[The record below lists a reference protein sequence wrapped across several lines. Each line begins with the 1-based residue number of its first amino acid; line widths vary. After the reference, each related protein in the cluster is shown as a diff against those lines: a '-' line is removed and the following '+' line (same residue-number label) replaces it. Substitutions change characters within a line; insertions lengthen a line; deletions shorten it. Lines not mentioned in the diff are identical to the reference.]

1 MKLYS
6 HTQLIR
12 TTLICVV
19 AAVLLTAA
27 IFVNISK
34 KKSETASQVVSESA
48 ATETSEVALSTAI
61 TNTVEDSVLMRFA
74 MKR

>member
-6 HTQLIR
+6 HSQLIR

-27 IFVNISK
+27 VCIKISK
-34 KKSETASQVVSESA
+34 KPN
-48 ATETSEVALSTAI
+48 ALTI
-61 TNTVEDSVLMRFA
+61 
-74 MKR
+74 